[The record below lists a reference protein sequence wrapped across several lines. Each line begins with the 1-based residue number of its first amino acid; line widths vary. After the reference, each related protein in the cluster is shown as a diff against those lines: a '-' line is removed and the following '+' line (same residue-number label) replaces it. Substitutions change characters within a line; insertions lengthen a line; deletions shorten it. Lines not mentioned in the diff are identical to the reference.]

1 MSVIPNDL
9 LKPSTSLEMQIF
21 EINDTVPQSNGNGG
35 TYISDFFARHGGFWK
50 SLVIRNLDRSHV
62 CEYRMGQTHPWKTL
76 GPKSERPIQ
85 GWGSYFEVVAPP
97 GSIGYMPNIEIDYI
111 GVLKRNAMQ

>member
-1 MSVIPNDL
+1 M
-9 LKPSTSLEMQIF
+9 KIF
-21 EINDTVPQSNGNGG
+21 EINDIVPVSPSGNGG

-50 SLVIRNLDRSHV
+50 SLVIRNLDQTHTSN
-62 CEYRMGQTHPWKTL
+62 YRMGVTHPWKTL
-76 GPKSERPIQ
+76 RPFSERPIQ

-97 GSIGYMPNIEIDYI
+97 GSVGYIPDIEIDYI